1 MFPSLANMKR
11 LVRDKHPPLA
21 SFAAMKQ
28 EKSVTTLTPGAS
40 TIKLFTAVIVAV
52 S

>member
-1 MFPSLANMKR
+1 MHAYEGTEIITTFK
-11 LVRDKHPPLA
+11 
-21 SFAAMKQ
+21 SFIFR
-28 EKSVTTLTPGAS
+28 VTVDS